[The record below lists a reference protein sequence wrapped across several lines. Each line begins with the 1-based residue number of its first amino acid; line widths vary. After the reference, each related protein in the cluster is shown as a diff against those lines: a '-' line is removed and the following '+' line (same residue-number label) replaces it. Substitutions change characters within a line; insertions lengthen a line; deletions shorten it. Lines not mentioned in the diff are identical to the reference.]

1 MKFTSEYLT
10 AEYDPQCP
18 VYQSTTVSVG
28 SFYEVAETMQE
39 LFDLLRQA
47 QKIIDREGGEIHLS
61 YTYVDCC
68 V

>member
-1 MKFTSEYLT
+1 MKFTSEYLM
-10 AEYDPQCP
+10 AEYDPQSP
-18 VYQSTTVSVG
+18 VRQSTTVSVG

-47 QKIIDREGGEIHLS
+47 QEIVDREGGEIHLS